1 MKFTLSR
8 GPTIECALGYPVQD
22 ISDEEATDWV
32 FVPKVD
38 GVPLDE
44 ASLTAIKP
52 CMSRSTLQESKD
64 GFRHPPPVC
73 QHSNKVAYLLQFI
86 R

>member
-44 ASLTAIKP
+44 SFINGDQAMHVALHSARVQRRFSPSTSG
-52 CMSRSTLQESKD
+52 MS
-64 GFRHPPPVC
+64 
-73 QHSNKVAYLLQFI
+73 A
-86 R
+86 